1 MYGRSTAAPQVRKIA
16 APTMTGVFFF
26 FIFDFKLSTV
36 DFFLHFSVGNPA
48 SFQPFHPPSIDS
60 TFV

>member
-1 MYGRSTAAPQVRKIA
+1 MTRSGPEPFPKLCGSALRSAAF
-16 APTMTGVFFF
+16 TFN
-26 FIFDFKLSTV
+26 FKLSTA
-36 DFFLHFSVGNPA
+36 DFFSHFSVGNPA